1 MHQLNQRLDRLP
13 LLPAHRWV
21 IGIFVF
27 AYFFELADLSTF
39 AYAAPQIIKIWGI
52 TMHSVALITSAS
64 FCGMFFGSLAGGGL
78 ADRFGRKPLF
88 VASVLFYTLSSLLNA
103 FAWNIASLA
112 IFRLMT
118 GVGLSAM
125 TVVATAYTMEY
136 FPAVSRGKILS
147 MIVAISL
154 VGIPATAW
162 VARAVVPMGEHGWR
176 FIFVWGALG
185 ILVIPASIRK
195 LSESPRWLF
204 LHGEKARANAI
215 VEQLEAVALQR
226 HGVLAPLKPDS
237 APPHE
242 TARMSYRQLLNPQ
255 YRSRFIVVTLMSIC
269 ASLGFYGFIAW
280 VPTLLVQHGFSVVK
294 SLSYS
299 SMMAI
304 CNPLGA
310 LLAMT
315 VIERI
320 ERKYFIVIAA
330 VCIAVVVTLYGWTSN
345 PVFIVIFGALAVMS
359 LQGNTVGVWTYQ
371 SECFPTEIRSGAT
384 GFVYGVGRMANIVG
398 PFIVSG
404 LYGAFGYYSVFFY
417 IAVCYLAGGAIAAI
431 FGPKTTGRALEDIG
445 EAHAASGEQS
455 LPNGNVGSVN
465 TRGLS

>member
-1 MHQLNQRLDRLP
+1 MDQLNQRLDRLP

-112 IFRLMT
+112 AFRLMT

-125 TVVATAYTMEY
+125 TVVASAYTMEY

-154 VGIPATAW
+154 IGIPATAW
-162 VARAVVPMGEHGWR
+162 VARAVVLIGEHGWR

-185 ILVIPASIRK
+185 ILVVPASISK

-204 LHGEKARANAI
+204 LHDEKERANGI

-226 HGVLAPLKPDS
+226 YGTLPPLKTGALPR
-237 APPHE
+237 E
-242 TARMSYRQLLNPQ
+242 TPKVSYRQLLNSQ

-269 ASLGFYGFIAW
+269 SALGFYGFIAW

-320 ERKYFIVIAA
+320 ERKYFIVMAA
-330 VCIAVVVTLYGWTSN
+330 VCISVVVTLYGWTSN
-345 PVFIVIFGALAVMS
+345 PVFIVIFGALAVMC
-359 LQGNTVGVWTYQ
+359 LQGSTVGVWTYQ
-371 SECFPTEIRSGAT
+371 SECFPTEVRSGAT

-445 EAHAASGEQS
+445 EAHAASVDES
-455 LPNGNVGSVN
+455 LRNGDVGSVN
-465 TRGLS
+465 TRSLS

>member
-39 AYAAPQIIKIWGI
+39 AYAAPQIIKLWGI
-52 TMHSVALITSAS
+52 TLHSVALITSAS

-112 IFRLMT
+112 AFRLMT

-125 TVVATAYTMEY
+125 TVVASAYTMEY

-162 VARAVVPMGEHGWR
+162 VARAVVPVGEHGWR

-185 ILVIPASIRK
+185 ILVVPASIRK

-204 LHGEKARANAI
+204 LHGEQERANGI

-226 HGVLAPLKPDS
+226 HGSLAPLKSGSVPV
-237 APPHE
+237 E
-242 TARMSYRQLLNPQ
+242 TAKVSYRQLLNSQ

-269 ASLGFYGFIAW
+269 SALGFYGFIAW

-299 SMMAI
+299 SMMAL

-320 ERKYFIVIAA
+320 ERKYFIVMASI
-330 VCIAVVVTLYGWTSN
+330 CIAVVVTFYGWTAN
-345 PVFIVIFGALAVMS
+345 PVFIVIFGALAVMC
-359 LQGNTVGVWTYQ
+359 LQCSTVGVWTYQ
-371 SECFPTEIRSGAT
+371 SEVFPTEVRSGAT

-445 EAHAASGEQS
+445 DSYATSGDEALRSGD
-455 LPNGNVGSVN
+455 VGSVN

>member
-1 MHQLNQRLDRLP
+1 
-13 LLPAHRWV
+13 
-21 IGIFVF
+21 
-27 AYFFELADLSTF
+27 
-39 AYAAPQIIKIWGI
+39 
-52 TMHSVALITSAS
+52 
-64 FCGMFFGSLAGGGL
+64 
-78 ADRFGRKPLF
+78 
-88 VASVLFYTLSSLLNA
+88 
-103 FAWNIASLA
+103 
-112 IFRLMT
+112 MT

-125 TVVATAYTMEY
+125 TVVASAYTMEY

-154 VGIPATAW
+154 IGIPATAW
-162 VARAVVPMGEHGWR
+162 VARAVVPIGEHGWR

-185 ILVIPASIRK
+185 ILVVPASISK

-204 LHGEKARANAI
+204 LHDEQERANGI

-226 HGVLAPLKPDS
+226 YGSLPPLKTGTLPR
-237 APPHE
+237 E
-242 TARMSYRQLLNPQ
+242 TVKVSYRQLLNSQ

-269 ASLGFYGFIAW
+269 SALGFYGFIAW

-320 ERKYFIVIAA
+320 ERKYFIVMAA
-330 VCIAVVVTLYGWTSN
+330 VCISVVVTLYGWTSN
-345 PVFIVIFGALAVMS
+345 PVFIVIFGALAVMC
-359 LQGNTVGVWTYQ
+359 LQGSTVGVWTYQ
-371 SECFPTEIRSGAT
+371 SECFPTEVRSGAT

-431 FGPKTTGRALEDIG
+431 FGPRTTGRALEDIG
-445 EAHAASGEQS
+445 EAHAASADES
-455 LPNGNVGSVN
+455 RRNDDVGSVN
-465 TRGLS
+465 TRSLS